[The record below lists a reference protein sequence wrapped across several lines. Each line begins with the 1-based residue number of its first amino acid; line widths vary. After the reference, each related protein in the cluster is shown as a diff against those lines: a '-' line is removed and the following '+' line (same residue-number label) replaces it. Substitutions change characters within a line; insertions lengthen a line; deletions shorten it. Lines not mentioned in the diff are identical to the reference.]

1 MEILQIPNLRDPIM
15 LIAFSGWN
23 DGAEA
28 ATGALDHLLSAW
40 TDSNDDVVPV
50 LIAQVDSEDFYD
62 YQVSRPQVRVSDSM
76 QREITWPG
84 TQIFGL
90 SIPSMKKDLV
100 IVTGVEP
107 SMRWKSFTREILD
120 IADDLETSMIITIG
134 AMLSDTPHTRP
145 IRILATT
152 SNPSIGSRLDL
163 QPSNYQGPTGII
175 GAIQDGCTKRG
186 IESLSLWASV
196 PHYAPNAPSPKASL
210 ALIQAI
216 EDYLGVSIPLGDLR
230 EQAETWEDSVTQ
242 LASEDADVADYVKAL
257 EASKDAAD
265 LPEVSGETIAK
276 EFEKYL
282 RRHQED

>member
-1 MEILQIPNLRDPIM
+1 MEILQIPSLRDPIM

-242 LASEDADVADYVKAL
+242 LASQDADVADYVKAL

>member
-1 MEILQIPNLRDPIM
+1 VEILQIPSLRDPIM

-134 AMLSDTPHTRP
+134 AMLSDSPHTRP

-210 ALIQAI
+210 ALLQAI
-216 EDYLGVSIPLGDLR
+216 EDYIEISIPLGDLR

-242 LASEDADVADYVKAL
+242 LASEDADVADYVKTL

-282 RRHQED
+282 RRHQQD

>member
-1 MEILQIPNLRDPIM
+1 MEILQIPSLRDPIM

-134 AMLSDTPHTRP
+134 AMLSDSPHTRP

-216 EDYLGVSIPLGDLR
+216 EDYFGISIPLGDLR

>member
-1 MEILQIPNLRDPIM
+1 MEILQIPSLRDPIM
-15 LIAFSGWN
+15 FIAFSGWN

-196 PHYAPNAPSPKASL
+196 PHYAPNAPSPTASL

>member
-1 MEILQIPNLRDPIM
+1 VEILQIPSLRDPIM

-134 AMLSDTPHTRP
+134 AMLSDSPHTRP

-216 EDYLGVSIPLGDLR
+216 EDYLGISIPLGDLR

>member
-134 AMLSDTPHTRP
+134 AMLSDSPHTRP

-210 ALIQAI
+210 ALLQAI
-216 EDYLGVSIPLGDLR
+216 EDYIGISIPLGDLR

>member
-1 MEILQIPNLRDPIM
+1 MEILQIPSLRDPIM

-40 TDSNDDVVPV
+40 SDSNDDVVPV

-120 IADDLETSMIITIG
+120 FADDLETSMIITIG
-134 AMLSDTPHTRP
+134 AMLSDSPHTRP

-216 EDYLGVSIPLGDLR
+216 EDYLGISIPLGDLR

-242 LASEDADVADYVKAL
+242 LASEDADVANYVKAL

>member
-1 MEILQIPNLRDPIM
+1 M

-28 ATGALDHLLSAW
+28 ASSAIEHLLSAW
-40 TDSNDDVVPV
+40 QSSNDDVVPV
-50 LIAQVDSEDFYD
+50 LIAQVDSEEFYD
-62 YQVSRPQVRVSDSM
+62 YQVTRPHVRINESS

-90 SIPSMKKDLV
+90 SIPSMERDLI

-107 SMRWKSFTREILD
+107 SMRWKAFSREILD
-120 IADDLETSMIITIG
+120 IADDLESSMIITIG
-134 AMLSDTPHTRP
+134 SMLSDTPHTRP
-145 IRILATT
+145 IKIIATT
-152 SNPSIGSRLDL
+152 SSLNISAQFGLEQST
-163 QPSNYQGPTGII
+163 YQGPTGII
-175 GAIQDGCTKRG
+175 GVLQDGCTKRG

-216 EDYLGVSIPLGDLR
+216 EEFLEITIPLGELP
-230 EQAETWEDSVTQ
+230 ELAEEWELSVTQ
-242 LASEDADVADYVKAL
+242 LASEDSDIADYVKSL
-257 EASKDAAD
+257 EASKDAVD
-265 LPEVSGETIAK
+265 LPEASGETIAK
-276 EFEKYL
+276 EFERYL

>member
-1 MEILQIPNLRDPIM
+1 MEILQIPILRDPLM

-28 ATGALDHLLSAW
+28 ATGAIEHLLSAW
-40 TDSNDDVVPV
+40 QESDDDVVPV

-62 YQVSRPQVRVSDSM
+62 YQVSRPQVRINESS

-90 SIPSMKKDLV
+90 SLPSMKRDLI

-107 SMRWKSFTREILD
+107 SMRWKSFSREILD
-120 IADDLETSMIITIG
+120 IADDLESSMVITIG
-134 AMLSDTPHTRP
+134 AMLSDSPHTRP
-145 IRILATT
+145 VKVIATS
-152 SNPSIGSRLDL
+152 SNMNIATKFELEPSA
-163 QPSNYQGPTGII
+163 YQGPTGII
-175 GAIQDGCTKRG
+175 GVLQDGCTKRG

-210 ALIQAI
+210 ALLQAI
-216 EDYLGVSIPLGDLR
+216 EDYLEITIPLGQLP
-230 EQAETWEDSVTQ
+230 EQAEAWEVSVTQ
-242 LASEDADVADYVKAL
+242 LASEDADVADYVKSL
-257 EASKDAAD
+257 EASKDALD

-276 EFEKYL
+276 EFERYL

>member
-1 MEILQIPNLRDPIM
+1 MEILQIPSLRDPIM

-50 LIAQVDSEDFYD
+50 LIAHVDSEDFYD

-134 AMLSDTPHTRP
+134 AMLSDSPHTRP

-216 EDYLGVSIPLGDLR
+216 EDYLGISIPLGDLR

>member
-1 MEILQIPNLRDPIM
+1 VEILQIPSLRDPIM

-40 TDSNDDVVPV
+40 SDSNDDVVPV

-100 IVTGVEP
+100 IVNGVEP

-134 AMLSDTPHTRP
+134 AMLSDSPHTRP

-216 EDYLGVSIPLGDLR
+216 EDYLGISIPLGDLR

>member
-1 MEILQIPNLRDPIM
+1 MEILQIPILRDPVM

-28 ATGALDHLLSAW
+28 ATGALDHLLSVW
-40 TDSNDDVVPV
+40 RESQDDVVPV

-62 YQVSRPQVRVSDSM
+62 YQVSRPQVRVNESLL
-76 QREITWPG
+76 RELTWPG

-90 SIPSMKKDLV
+90 SLPSMKQDLV

-120 IADDLETSMIITIG
+120 IADDLEVSMIITVG
-134 AMLSDTPHTRP
+134 AMLSDSPHTRP
-145 IRILATT
+145 IKIIAST
-152 SNPSIGSRLDL
+152 SSANIRARFDL
-163 QPSNYQGPTGII
+163 HPSNYEGPTGII
-175 GAIQDGCTKRG
+175 GVIQDGCTKRG

-210 ALIQAI
+210 ALVQVI
-216 EDYLGVSIPLGDLR
+216 EDYLGISIPLADLPDSA
-230 EQAETWEDSVTQ
+230 QAWEDSVTL
-242 LASEDADVADYVKAL
+242 LASEDAEIAEYVKSL
-257 EASKDAAD
+257 EASKDALD
-265 LPEVSGETIAK
+265 IPEASGETIAK
-276 EFEKYL
+276 EFERYL

>member
-1 MEILQIPNLRDPIM
+1 VEILQIPSLRDPIM

-62 YQVSRPQVRVSDSM
+62 YQVSRPQVRISDSM

-134 AMLSDTPHTRP
+134 AMLSDSPHTRP

-175 GAIQDGCTKRG
+175 GAIQDGCTRRG

-216 EDYLGVSIPLGDLR
+216 EDYVGISIPLGDLR

-257 EASKDAAD
+257 EASKDATD

>member
-1 MEILQIPNLRDPIM
+1 VEILQIPSLRDPIM

-62 YQVSRPQVRVSDSM
+62 YQMSRPQVRVSDSM

-134 AMLSDTPHTRP
+134 AMLSDSPHTRP

-216 EDYLGVSIPLGDLR
+216 EDYLGISIPLGDLR

>member
-1 MEILQIPNLRDPIM
+1 VEILQIPSLRDPIM

-134 AMLSDTPHTRP
+134 AMLSDSPHTRP

-210 ALIQAI
+210 ALLQAI
-216 EDYLGVSIPLGDLR
+216 EDYIGISIPLGDLR